1 MNDPERLAGEQN
13 GTRMARAV
21 LDGSGLHVLM
31 RDEHGAVLEISE
43 GKVAISLA
51 NGEEGGE

>member
-1 MNDPERLAGEQN
+1 
-13 GTRMARAV
+13 
-21 LDGSGLHVLM
+21 LHVLM

-43 GKVAISLA
+43 GKVAISVA